1 MNGLI
6 KDFKS
11 KMMLVYA
18 FCMSKKSRKAV
29 QNIKESLIYSGA
41 FHSFE
46 KKGKDIYIEYESLK
60 VKISI
65 LDKSIIKIAIC
76 KKEDTWKEDTP
87 AIYKKE
93 WDDLKFEA
101 DDDNNKILID
111 TGIIKIRVLKEK
123 FNLIFED
130 KAGIINEDYETGY
143 SVNNFCCY
151 KKLDEIEHFYG
162 FGEKT
167 GPLDKYGWDT
177 VNWNT
182 DVSSKHDDMTKS
194 LYVSIPFFIGIKDK
208 RAYGIYCDNAE
219 KTYFDMGRENKN
231 YYYFGAKAQSL
242 NYYFIYGPKIQKVV
256 EGYTALTGRMKM
268 PPAWILG
275 HQQSRWSY
283 CPDKKV
289 LEIARKYRKKNI
301 PCDVIYLD
309 IDYMDGYRV
318 FTWDKIRFKD
328 FKDMNR
334 KLHEMGFKVV
344 AIIDPGVKADK
355 NYFAYSE
362 GMKNGYFIKTKDG
375 ETFVGKVWPMNS
387 VFPDF
392 SREEVRY
399 WWGDLN
405 KKLIDAGVDGIWNDM
420 NEPSLFDTENKTI
433 PEDAVHESDEGIL
446 PHRKFHNLYGM
457 MMDKGTY
464 EGLLRARKNKRPFL
478 LSRSGFAGIQRYV
491 AIWTGDNMS
500 LFEHLKLSIPMNCNL
515 GLSGIAFIGNDI
527 GGFNKNCS
535 EELLIRWYEAGT
547 FLPFFRN
554 HSAITARYQEP
565 WAFGEST
572 EKIIKKYIELR
583 YKLLP
588 YIYNLFHEASAYGHP
603 IIRPLVYE
611 FQDDEKTCKIQDEF
625 MVGRSILAA
634 PVVDSG
640 INKRKVYLPSG
651 HWIDFWNG
659 NVYKGGCEIEYDA
672 PVDILPL
679 FIKSGSIIP
688 EIEYENYIGE
698 KDIEKII
705 LNIYPSNYI
714 DFMYYED
721 DGETFDYEREAFLTT
736 KLEFKRLNDSYKLK
750 REIIHKGYNSLI
762 KYYEIN
768 IVNSALPV
776 SIYYTD
782 DSRKS
787 SEVKFKYVNGVLNFI
802 VPEFNEITIIID

>member
-1 MNGLI
+1 MNGII

-11 KMMLVYA
+11 KMMLAYA
-18 FCMSKKSRKAV
+18 FCMSKKSRKGA
-29 QNIKESLIYSGA
+29 QDINEGLIYSGA
-41 FHSFE
+41 FHSLD

-60 VKISI
+60 VKISV

-76 KKEDTWKEDTP
+76 KKEGTWKEDTP

-93 WDDLKFEA
+93 WDDFKFEV
-101 DDDNNKILID
+101 DDDNNEILID
-111 TGIIKIRVLKEK
+111 TGIIKIRVLKQK
-123 FNLIFED
+123 FNMVFVD
-130 KAGIINEDYETGY
+130 KSGIINEDYKTGY
-143 SVNNFCCY
+143 SFNNFCCY
-151 KKLDEIEHFYG
+151 KKLNKALHFYG

-182 DVSSKHDDMTKS
+182 DVSSKHNDMTKS
-194 LYVSIPFFIGIKDK
+194 LYVSIPFFIGLKDK
-208 RAYGIYCDNAE
+208 RAYGIYLDNAE
-219 KTYFDMGRENKN
+219 KTYFNMGLENKS
-231 YYYFGAKAQSL
+231 YYYFGAKAKSL
-242 NYYFIYGPKIQKVV
+242 NYYFIYGPEIQEVV
-256 EGYTALTGRMKM
+256 ERYTFLTGRMKM

-289 LEIARKYRKKNI
+289 LEIAEKYRDKNI

-318 FTWDKIRFKD
+318 FTWDKDRFKD
-328 FKDMNR
+328 FKGMNR
-334 KLHEMGFKVV
+334 KLHEMGFKIV

-355 NYFAYSE
+355 SYSVYSE
-362 GMKNGYFIKTKDG
+362 GMENGYFVKTKDNKI
-375 ETFVGKVWPMNS
+375 FIGKVWPMS
-387 VFPDF
+387 SAFPDF
-392 SREEVRY
+392 SRESVRY

-433 PEDAVHESDEGIL
+433 PEDAVHEGDSGIQS
-446 PHRKFHNLYGM
+446 HREFHNLYGM

-464 EGLLRARKNKRPFL
+464 EGLLRAEENKRPFL
-478 LSRSGFAGIQRYV
+478 LSRSGFAGIQRYA

-515 GLSGIAFIGNDI
+515 GLSGAAFIGNDI

-535 EELLIRWYEAGT
+535 EELLIRWYEAGA

-554 HSAITARYQEP
+554 HSAITTRYQEP

-583 YKLLP
+583 YRFLP

-611 FQDDEKTCKIQDEF
+611 FQDDEKTYKIQDEF
-625 MVGRSILAA
+625 MVGKSILAA
-634 PVVDSG
+634 PVVESG
-640 INKRKVYLPSG
+640 IDRRKVYLPTG
-651 HWIDFWNG
+651 YWIDFWSKSI
-659 NVYKGGCEIEYDA
+659 YKGGCEIECDA
-672 PVDILPL
+672 PYDVLPL
-679 FIKSGSIIP
+679 FIKGGSIIP
-688 EIEYENYIGE
+688 EIECENYIGE
-698 KDIEKII
+698 KNIEKII
-705 LNIYPSNYI
+705 LNIYPSDQI
-714 DFMYYED
+714 DYTIYED
-721 DGETFDYEREAFLTT
+721 DGETFNYEREAFLITNY
-736 KLEFKRLNDSYKLK
+736 EFKSLNDSYKLK
-750 REIIHKGYNSLI
+750 RKIMHNGYNSLI

-768 IVNSALPV
+768 IFNSARPLSV
-776 SIYYTD
+776 YYTGNNN
-782 DSRKS
+782 KS
-787 SEVKFKYVNGVLNFI
+787 FNVEFKYVNGVLNFK
-802 VPEFNEITIIID
+802 VPEFNEITINID